1 MHNIGKIRNYSSI
14 KKRRYKNWQ
23 KRKNTKKLSYILQFI
38 DGGRFMVNLLSNLVN
53 NFSE

>member
-23 KRKNTKKLSYILQFI
+23 KWKKKYKKKYLKYY
-38 DGGRFMVNLLSNLVN
+38 NLLMAGGLW
-53 NFSE
+53 